1 MIEKYTELLEELPP
15 ARDRD
20 EADWALFNAYTE
32 ILEDLKSCQSCTH
45 SPDASPVS
53 SLPKR
58 PNHWDSHLTLS
69 TSENPKTQLMN

>member
-32 ILEDLKSCQSCTH
+32 ILEDLNSCQSCTRNQVAI
-45 SPDASPVS
+45 PASQLSVRLENS
-53 SLPKR
+53 ESNLTSL
-58 PNHWDSHLTLS
+58 
-69 TSENPKTQLMN
+69 TSVKTQPGW

>member
-32 ILEDLKSCQSCTH
+32 ILEDLNSCQSC
-45 SPDASPVS
+45 SPKTDATLASLL
-53 SLPKR
+53 LPK
-58 PNHWDSHLTLS
+58 PLS
-69 TSENPKTQLMN
+69 MVSNSKSLTSERPKQQLMN